1 MDETASRTFWL
12 GYHGL
17 MFLTLAG
24 LLGALPVLVTGARPR
39 KSMKR
44 FLLTAAA
51 GYLLAVVCIG
61 FYAYSFLPLQY
72 TRDFTWNKLPEG
84 WSLSESHADALEK
97 ARKAQPDEAARLT
110 ARVQEE
116 RQTFIK
122 EWLLLSAGG
131 GVLAAG
137 GLLFYLRL
145 KPVPSPV
152 MGEG

>member
-1 MDETASRTFWL
+1 MDDTASRTFWL

-39 KSMKR
+39 KSIRR

-51 GYLLAVVCIG
+51 GYLLAVLCLG

-97 ARKAQPDEAARLT
+97 ARKAQPDEAARVT
-110 ARVQEE
+110 ARVQDE
-116 RQTFIK
+116 RIAFVK
-122 EWLLLSAGG
+122 EWGALSVAGLAVASV
-131 GVLAAG
+131 VLA
-137 GLLFYLRL
+137 FYLRL
-145 KPVPSPV
+145 KPVPSPL